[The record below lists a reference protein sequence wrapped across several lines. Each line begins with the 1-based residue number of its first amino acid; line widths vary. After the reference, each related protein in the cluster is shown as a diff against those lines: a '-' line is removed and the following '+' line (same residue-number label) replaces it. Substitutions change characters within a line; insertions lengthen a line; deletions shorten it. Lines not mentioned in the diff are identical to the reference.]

1 MARSILRRP
10 MSARSWSGHYLESQ
24 LMDSLNPE
32 NPPLAIESAPSRPKV
47 FGFWGTALWGFAIFV
62 AMFLGQI
69 AVIGFFVLREGGPI
83 NFSHEISVVAGSGLA
98 ISLSVIGGLP
108 TVLLALWLA
117 IRTTGSSFA
126 DYLALRRAS
135 WREFVIGG
143 GGLLLLV
150 AGWDLL
156 SRTTGRDLAP
166 DFMVDVLKSARN
178 DHAMW
183 LLIPAFCVAA
193 PVSEELFARGFLYR
207 GWAESPLK
215 VPGAIVLSSLVWTGL
230 HLQYDWYFFGEVFCL
245 GLWFGY
251 LRYRSNSTWLTIVLH
266 GLNNF
271 GAVLETMWLASQ

>member
-1 MARSILRRP
+1 
-10 MSARSWSGHYLESQ
+10 
-24 LMDSLNPE
+24 MDSLSPE
-32 NPPLAIESAPSRPKV
+32 NPPLAIEPAPPRHEA
-47 FGFWGTALWGFAIFV
+47 FGFWGTALWGFVVFA

-69 AVIGFFVLREGGPI
+69 AVVAFFVLRQGGPI
-83 NFSHEISVVAGSGLA
+83 ELARAIQIIAGSGLA

-108 TVLLALWLA
+108 TVLLALWVA
-117 IRTTGSSFA
+117 IRMTSSAFV
-126 DYLALRRAS
+126 DYLALRWPS
-135 WREFVIGG
+135 WREFLIGG
-143 GGLLLLV
+143 GGLVLV
-150 AGWDLL
+150 VVGWDLV
-156 SRTTGRDLAP
+156 SRATGRDLAP
-166 DFMVDVLKSARN
+166 DFMVNVLKSARN

-207 GWAESPLK
+207 GWSESGVG

-245 GLWFGY
+245 GLWLGY

-266 GLNNF
+266 GLNNL